1 MIRLG
6 ICTSIDHAPILR
18 EIGYDYLELNMT
30 QVAQMSEAGLW
41 PTCTPRCSPRPCR
54 WRP

>member
-30 QVAQMSEAGLW
+30 QVAQMSEAAYADLHAAVQS
-41 PTCTPRCSPRPCR
+41 SPL
-54 WRP
+54 